1 MPPAFSSWFE
11 VKTSV
16 VGIVVFET
24 LQQRAGQIVL
34 LQIAMRKPFESGF
47 GSS

>member
-1 MPPAFSSWFE
+1 MAFDNDLCRPALSSWFE

-24 LQQRAGQIVL
+24 LQQQAR
-34 LQIAMRKPFESGF
+34 
-47 GSS
+47 